1 MISDLKRF
9 SLIIALTVLIAPLSQ
24 PGFAQEDTTDDSQ
37 TEEQEV
43 AEDGEMVEEEASVTD
58 YISMD
63 PTFITH
69 VGQPGPSLVYLK
81 AAVTLRASKA
91 STRPA
96 LEAHMPRLRH
106 ELVMLFGEQTDVD
119 ALAGNAGQT
128 ALRAEAKKRINQ
140 VLEEQQ
146 TGESIAD
153 VLFTEFVVQR

>member
-1 MISDLKRF
+1 MIPDLKRF
-9 SLIIALTVLIAPLSQ
+9 LLIIALTVVIAPLSQ
-24 PGFAQEDTTDDSQ
+24 PGFAQEETTEDNQ
-37 TEEQEV
+37 TEEQNE
-43 AEDGEMVEEEASVTD
+43 AEEEAGVTD

-69 VGQPGPSLVYLK
+69 VGEPGPSLVYLK
-81 AAVTLRASKA
+81 AAVTLRASRA

-96 LEAHMPRLRH
+96 LETHMPRLRH

-128 ALRAEAKKRINQ
+128 ALRAEAKQRINQ